1 MLKQIVLF
9 WLMIHLAI
17 TPSVLDKK
25 LASSVDRISIAL
37 LTVFGRTML
46 SGSFLRNDLNTI
58 TKSSLNEEEQLF
70 ITYSVNYLDIYEIV
84 A

>member
-25 LASSVDRISIAL
+25 LASNVNSLVQYFVAHS
-37 LTVFGRTML
+37 
-46 SGSFLRNDLNTI
+46 RNLHNMTAEGQCCQVGFCKTI
-58 TKSSLNEEEQLF
+58 
-70 ITYSVNYLDIYEIV
+70 
-84 A
+84 

>member
-25 LASSVDRISIAL
+25 LASSVNSLDQFFIAH
-37 LTVFGRTML
+37 
-46 SGSFLRNDLNTI
+46 SRNYSNMTA
-58 TKSSLNEEEQLF
+58 EEEMGEEEL
-70 ITYSVNYLDIYEIV
+70 E
-84 A
+84 

>member
-25 LASSVDRISIAL
+25 LAGNVNSPDQFSIEQW
-37 LTVFGRTML
+37 REH
-46 SGSFLRNDLNTI
+46 SRNCHNVTTEEDMG
-58 TKSSLNEEEQLF
+58 EEEL
-70 ITYSVNYLDIYEIV
+70 E
-84 A
+84 